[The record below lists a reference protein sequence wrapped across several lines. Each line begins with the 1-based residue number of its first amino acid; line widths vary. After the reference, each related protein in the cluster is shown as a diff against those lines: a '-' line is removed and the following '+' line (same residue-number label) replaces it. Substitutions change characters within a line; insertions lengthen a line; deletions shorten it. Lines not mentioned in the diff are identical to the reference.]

1 MNYYIKAKSASDG
14 ILEMGKGHAPPF
26 FTLHIQTCRLT
37 YVPLCGVGGEVYVIL
52 RGSQQVQGLPQL
64 RLVRDLKQRTPGVG
78 CGR

>member
-1 MNYYIKAKSASDG
+1 M
-14 ILEMGKGHAPPF
+14 HAP
-26 FTLHIQTCRLT
+26 LR
-37 YVPLCGVGGEVYVIL
+37 GVGGEVYVVL